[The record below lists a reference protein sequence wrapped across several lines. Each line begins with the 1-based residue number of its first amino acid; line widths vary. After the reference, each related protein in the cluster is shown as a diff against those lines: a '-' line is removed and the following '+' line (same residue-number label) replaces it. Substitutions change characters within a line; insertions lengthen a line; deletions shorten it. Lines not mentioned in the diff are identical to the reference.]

1 MWWHHLAFGNSSR
14 LVSFNPIPNLPHFVL
29 FSQWSPKKTA
39 NYRRPSNAFGTRP
52 KSMDIK
58 RLTNKAR
65 GGLRSRRREKG
76 KPESSASSAETEFF
90 RYNVESPLKQRD
102 EWDKKP
108 SSDVECRRVSGSP
121 STSQQMQT
129 DGHVQKK
136 GVDETDTVS
145 HTQGRGGSNMQK
157 HKSIEVNS
165 KIGPGGGVKFLKQR
179 PGAFAVCSPQK
190 KISWLS

>member
-1 MWWHHLAFGNSSR
+1 
-14 LVSFNPIPNLPHFVL
+14 
-29 FSQWSPKKTA
+29 
-39 NYRRPSNAFGTRP
+39 
-52 KSMDIK
+52 MDIK

-65 GGLRSRRREKG
+65 GGLGSRRREKG

-165 KIGPGGGVKFLKQR
+165 KNWTWGWGQISQATPWSLCCLLS
-179 PGAFAVCSPQK
+179 AK
-190 KISWLS
+190 KN